1 MSWIAGRCA
10 GLLEE
15 CMEVLERLGVDDYAR
30 PVEVLDGSSL
40 GMHYRHVI
48 EFFGCLF
55 KTEVAQEG
63 VVKVCYDHR
72 ERDLRIERDLDYA
85 LGLSRGLVH
94 RLRDGITQTRLE
106 LIIETDQGAPLAVET
121 NLERELAYNLEHLVH
136 HMALMRIG
144 VKSLQ
149 PGFSISNHFGLAD
162 STRRHRNLSA

>member
-10 GLLEE
+10 SLLDH
-15 CMEVLERLGVDDYAR
+15 CIEVLERLGAEDYSR
-30 PVEVLDGSSL
+30 PVEVLDGSSV
-40 GMHYRHVI
+40 GMHFRHVI

-55 KTEVAQEG
+55 QPEVTHVG
-63 VVKVCYDHR
+63 VAKVCYDRR
-72 ERDLRIERDLDYA
+72 ERDLRIEADLEYA
-85 LGLSRGLVH
+85 LGLSRGLAN
-94 RLRDGITQTRLE
+94 RLREGVSQTRLE
-106 LIIETDQGAPLAVET
+106 LLMETDQGTPISVET

-149 PGFSISNHFGLAD
+149 PGFSISSHFGLAD